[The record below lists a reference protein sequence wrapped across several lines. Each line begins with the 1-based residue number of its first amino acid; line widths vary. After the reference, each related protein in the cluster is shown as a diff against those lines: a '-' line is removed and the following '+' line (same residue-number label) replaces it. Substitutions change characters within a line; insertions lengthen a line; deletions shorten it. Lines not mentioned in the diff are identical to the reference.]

1 MAFTFPAPGSRR
13 GKELLAKL
21 PENKL
26 RFLAQQLNLGEVP
39 RDPGERILFFGNI
52 LRKVAQSIFEPLRN
66 NPEYNLIS
74 TNALVE
80 YFYRAVMN
88 DKIDPIDLPL
98 YIEPFRWYFSVRHQ
112 PSVLREF
119 DLTDNLQLLDP
130 GKVVAAYQRAGKVK
144 EVATSYVVLWERFRQ
159 LMHTEYAD
167 LIIYEDNSM
176 IIYHPQNVEENKHIL
191 SIIGNHI
198 HVCVGLK
205 GIHFNYYAPMFVGV
219 FHPSAIKP
227 GINFKTRK
235 DNPYDG
241 LVYAIATFGSGKEFH
256 LPDNTMVP
264 VNEEPY
270 ATYATRMLDVIAE
283 KYPNLVE
290 NLSISEDIIADYV
303 QMSLSRTHN
312 IVCDWD
318 NTVYIPSEILKVF
331 ILYHKNVF
339 EEYINSVVIADL
351 IRQFVNIA
359 IEYKDEIEGIKVL
372 YEYFNNELPKDIER
386 KRAHQE
392 HYKLPYVLFKQ
403 YVNKWIEH
411 NAYPDIVATLY
422 RNMSTTGC
430 FEYLYSAINYKK
442 LNFEILK
449 KLLDSRNY
457 DEIVNRFDKE
467 LQEKIDEM
475 VYRGLEDLVYYMKGI
490 VESEVNYYIDEDYG
504 NMEEPHIEYYR
515 EKGFIEKETIDEVV
529 KEIIDSYPDI
539 VFIESYPVEYIVDEL
554 EAGRIYLANI
564 LQAEA
569 DYFEKFIHDVFDLPI
584 RYRKYFNSLFV
595 QLSLPL

>member
-80 YFYRAVMN
+80 YFYRMVMS

-130 GKVVAAYQRAGKVK
+130 GKVISAYQRAGKKEEVK
-144 EVATSYVVLWERFRQ
+144 TSYLALWEKFRK
-159 LMHTEYAD
+159 LMHTEYAN

-176 IIYHPQNVEENKHIL
+176 IIYKPQNVEENRRIL
-191 SIIGNHI
+191 GMIGDHI
-198 HVCVGLK
+198 HVCVGL
-205 GIHFNYYAPMFVGV
+205 GYQYFNYYYPMFVGV

-264 VNEEPY
+264 IDEEPY
-270 ATYATRMLDVIAE
+270 ATYAARMLDVIAE
-283 KYPNLVE
+283 KYSHLVE
-290 NLSISEDIIADYV
+290 NLAPSEDTIENYINEALDSVGGELADNY
-303 QMSLSRTHN
+303 H
-312 IVCDWD
+312 
-318 NTVYIPSEILKVF
+318 TVYIPAEILQVF
-331 ILYHKNVF
+331 VLYQKNKF
-339 EEYINSVVIADL
+339 EEYINLSVIADL

-359 IEYKDEIEGIKVL
+359 IDHMGEVKGVKDL
-372 YEYFNNELPKDIER
+372 NEYFNVELPEDIEKR
-386 KRAHQE
+386 KANRS
-392 HYKLPYVLFKQ
+392 HYGIAYSLFKQ
-403 YVNKWIEH
+403 YSGKWIEH
-411 NAYPDIVATLY
+411 EAYPDVVASLY
-422 RNMSTTGC
+422 KNMSTTGC
-430 FEYLYSAINYKK
+430 FEYFYSAIEPENV
-442 LNFEILK
+442 
-449 KLLDSRNY
+449 NY
-457 DEIVNRFDKE
+457 DLI
-467 LQEKIDEM
+467 EKIINSDDILDHFDEEWGEKVEEM
-475 VYRGLEDLVYYMKGI
+475 VESGREIIIEYVKDTVEYEVILYLESDY
-490 VESEVNYYIDEDYG
+490 ESNT
-504 NMEEPHIEYYR
+504 EPHIVYYTER
-515 EKGFIEKETIDEVV
+515 GLIDTTNIKEAVRSVLDDYFKDAFIEAYPIVA
-529 KEIIDSYPDI
+529 IIKS
-539 VFIESYPVEYIVDEL
+539 L
-554 EAGRIYLANI
+554 ERRRLWLDDFLNG
-564 LQAEA
+564 EK
-569 DYFEKFIHDVFDLPI
+569 DVFEKFIHDTFDIPT
-584 RYRKYFNSLFV
+584 RYRKYFNHLFV

>member
-1 MAFTFPAPGSRR
+1 MSFTFPAPGTRR
-13 GKELLAKL
+13 GKELLVKL

-26 RFLAQQLNLGEVP
+26 RFLAQQFDLGNVP
-39 RDPGERILFFGNI
+39 YDPGERILFFGSI
-52 LRKVAQSIFEPLRN
+52 LRKTAQSILEPLKGI
-66 NPEYNLIS
+66 PEYNLVS

-80 YFYRAVMN
+80 YFYRMVMN

-119 DLTDNLQLLDP
+119 NLTDNLQLLDP
-130 GKVVAAYQRAGKVK
+130 EKVISAYQRAGKKEEVK
-144 EVATSYVVLWERFRQ
+144 TSYLALWEKFRK

-176 IIYHPQNVEENKHIL
+176 IIYHPQKVEENRHIL
-191 SIIGNHI
+191 GMIGNHI
-198 HVCVGLK
+198 YVCVGL
-205 GIHFNYYAPMFVGV
+205 GEQHFGYYYPMFVGV

-256 LPDNTMVP
+256 LPDNTTVP
-264 VNEEPY
+264 VDEEPY

-290 NLSISEDIIADYV
+290 NLSISEDIIANYV
-303 QMSLSRTHN
+303 QMSLSRTPEIVFDWHN
-312 IVCDWD
+312 AM
-318 NTVYIPSEILKVF
+318 YIPSEILKVF

-339 EEYINSVVIADL
+339 EKYINSVVIADL

-359 IEYKDEIEGIKVL
+359 IEYMGEVEGIKDL
-372 YEYFNNELPKDIER
+372 HEYFNDELPKDIER
-386 KRAHQE
+386 KRAHQA

-403 YVNKWIEH
+403 YVSKWIEH

-430 FEYLYSAINYKK
+430 FEYLYSAINYKE

-475 VYRGLEDLVYYMKGI
+475 VYRGLEDLVDYVKGI
-490 VESEVNYYIDEDYG
+490 VESEVEYYIDADYG

-529 KEIIDSYPDI
+529 KEVIDSYPDI
-539 VFIESYPVEYIVDEL
+539 VFIESYPVEDIVDEL
-554 EAGRIYLANI
+554 KAGRIYLADI

>member
-198 HVCVGLK
+198 HVCVGLR

-219 FHPSAIKP
+219 FHPSVIKP
-227 GINFKTRK
+227 GIDFKATRS
-235 DNPYDG
+235 NPYDG
-241 LVYAIATFGSGKEFH
+241 LVYAIATFGEGKEFH
-256 LPDNTMVP
+256 LPNNRMVP
-264 VNEEPY
+264 IDEEPY

-283 KYPNLVE
+283 KYPQLVE
-290 NLSISEDIIADYV
+290 KLGPSEDTIEQYIDTALYSV
-303 QMSLSRTHN
+303 REVLAYN
-312 IVCDWD
+312 D
-318 NTVYIPSEILKVF
+318 NTFYIPTEILRVF
-331 ILYHKNVF
+331 VLYQKNKF
-339 EEYINSVVIADL
+339 EEYINLSVIADL
-351 IRQFVNIA
+351 IKQFVNIA
-359 IEYKDEIEGIKVL
+359 IDHMGEVKGVKDL
-372 YEYFNNELPKDIER
+372 HEYFNVELPEDIEKR
-386 KRAHQE
+386 KANRS
-392 HYKLPYVLFKQ
+392 HYRLAYSLFKQ
-403 YVNKWIEH
+403 YIGKWIEH
-411 NAYPDIVATLY
+411 EAYPDVVASLY
-422 RNMSTTGC
+422 KNMSTTGC
-430 FEYLYSAINYKK
+430 FEYFYSAINPENVNYDLIEKII
-442 LNFEILK
+442 NSDDILDYFDEEWEEK
-449 KLLDSRNY
+449 VEEMVKSGIKTIVDYIKDMVKYEVIEYLDSY
-457 DEIVNRFDKE
+457 YE
-467 LQEKIDEM
+467 L
-475 VYRGLEDLVYYMKGI
+475 
-490 VESEVNYYIDEDYG
+490 N
-504 NMEEPHIEYYR
+504 EEPHIVYYMER
-515 EKGFIEKETIDEVV
+515 GLIDTPNIKEAVESVVDGYLKKGVVIDVYPIE
-529 KEIIDSYPDI
+529 EII
-539 VFIESYPVEYIVDEL
+539 ESLESRRLWLDDVIGGEKDE
-554 EAGRIYLANI
+554 
-564 LQAEA
+564 
-569 DYFEKFIHDVFDLPI
+569 FEKFIYDIFDIPT